1 MNDVREV
8 LKIAVKIGVELGE
21 NDLTKVYRIG
31 TRPRQEQG
39 ERTYNRMMCVQFKDM
54 EKKWEFLANAK
65 YLKENCEDSGQDRH
79 LAEVYVVPYLTVK
92 QREDRKKLRE
102 ALIKRQGEGEQDL
115 VIRGGRIIKK
125 SARTQ

>member
-1 MNDVREV
+1 M
-8 LKIAVKIGVELGE
+8 
-21 NDLTKVYRIG
+21 YRIG

-39 ERTYNRMMCVQFKDM
+39 ERTYNRMMCVEFKDR

-65 YLKENCEDSGQDRH
+65 YLKENCEDSGQDRQ
-79 LAEVYVVPYLTVK
+79 LAEVYVVPDLIVK
-92 QREDRKKLRE
+92 QREDRKKLRDE
-102 ALIKRQGEGEQDL
+102 LVRRRGEGEQDL